1 MVHCDYLLFVVT
13 YKTIVNYGNDLPS
26 KFCVNCFILYK
37 KHIKLEMCKRDTSQH
52 YFISLKLI
60 PCQVDVT
67 NFLLTIIQI

>member
-37 KHIKLEMCKRDTSQH
+37 KHIRLEICVVLKG
-52 YFISLKLI
+52 YFSALFYI
-60 PCQVDVT
+60 PEAKQM
-67 NFLLTIIQI
+67 LQIFC